1 VGLHSRTAAESRPKE
16 SLTSGWLLRR
26 LVKLSVAEA
35 DSAQFQHLAGV
46 ATRIVTATIA
56 RLKRA
61 PVFAEESEKGD
72 MS

>member
-1 VGLHSRTAAESRPKE
+1 
-16 SLTSGWLLRR
+16 